1 MEKFSEN
8 IKFIGV
14 AFDVVFVVTENNLLY
29 VRGRNDGGQLGLG
42 HINPVYNSFVKNSS
56 LQQIKIKDLKCVD
69 YHAIILDDNG
79 IVYFCGKYKYNEN
92 NNDNNED
99 FYFKPLEFV
108 SSKIKSISATSQ
120 FSILYSYNNELIIL
134 DQYKTPIVYT
144 VLVLPSGM
152 ELNSLFSNAYCAEYF
167 TGFVTK
173 ENKIYVHKKNYEL
186 PYDMDFQVGDYVKL
200 NDSFLSN
207 TLNLPNLKIIGMD
220 YSNMYVIYTDYLINE
235 DIVDDNKNLNLFF
248 GKLYNQLLDS
258 KNSFIDFEFV
268 I

>member
-1 MEKFSEN
+1 MLQLRIASW
-8 IKFIGV
+8 
-14 AFDVVFVVTENNLLY
+14 L
-29 VRGRNDGGQLGLG
+29 GQ
-42 HINPVYNSFVKNSS
+42 
-56 LQQIKIKDLKCVD
+56 D
-69 YHAIILDDNG
+69 
-79 IVYFCGKYKYNEN
+79 EN

-108 SSKIKSISATSQ
+108 SSKIKSISATSHL
-120 FSILYSYNNELIIL
+120 SILYSFSNELIIL

-152 ELNSLFSNAYCAEYF
+152 ELNSLFSNAYRAEYF
-167 TGFVTK
+167 TAFVTK

-220 YSNMYVIYTDYLINE
+220 YSNIYVIYTDYLINE

-248 GKLYNQLLDS
+248 IKLYNQLLDS

-268 I
+268 NRSIFLTWRGIKTVEEKAGHENKLVKYHNKKESISQ